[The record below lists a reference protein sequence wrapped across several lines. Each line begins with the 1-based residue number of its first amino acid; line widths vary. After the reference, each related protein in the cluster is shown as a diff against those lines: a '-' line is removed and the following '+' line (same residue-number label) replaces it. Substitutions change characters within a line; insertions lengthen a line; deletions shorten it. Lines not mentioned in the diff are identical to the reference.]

1 MKPVGVA
8 RSAEG
13 LSAQTPDPHFLF
25 FPVVQVLFACG
36 ELSAALDPRTL
47 RLRGPQWPD
56 MVPDTLHKVWVS
68 PAQTGCLPFREF
80 LSLLLAAGALRP
92 RRTLLHT
99 TEQAGLQLCFDAHPQ
114 WTARRANA
122 TLSDADLA
130 QHAHLWD
137 RCNSELQVQHTWVN
151 ASELGVPN
159 AERFRKGAHVSDLI
173 RLNAINREGGMYIDS
188 DVFLLNTSVE
198 VEGFRQR
205 AEFAM
210 WRDANHHFLNN
221 GFLLG
226 MPNTTFGRSWWNFMA
241 YEWQGDGWNKH
252 SCQWP
257 ALYLSKNRPK
267 QGEMPSLERGIHIYA
282 LPCGRTADSDAAFD
296 SFLNGLASR
305 KAGIHLTG
313 LDRDRSCRGEQR
325 LPLMQALLRR
335 FEASALGAS
344 LSDSCVPLARSVL
357 ARTRG
362 PRVKTD
368 ETKE

>member
-1 MKPVGVA
+1 MLPPLAASSTCA
-8 RSAEG
+8 R
-13 LSAQTPDPHFLF
+13 
-25 FPVVQVLFACG
+25 G

-47 RLRGPQWPD
+47 RLRGPQWPG
-56 MVPDTLHKVWVS
+56 MIPDTLHKVWVS

-99 TEQAGLQLCFDAHPQ
+99 TEQAGLQLCVDAHPQ

-122 TLSDADLA
+122 TLSDAELA

-357 ARTRG
+357 ARTRSS
-362 PRVKTD
+362 RVKTD
-368 ETKE
+368 VTKE